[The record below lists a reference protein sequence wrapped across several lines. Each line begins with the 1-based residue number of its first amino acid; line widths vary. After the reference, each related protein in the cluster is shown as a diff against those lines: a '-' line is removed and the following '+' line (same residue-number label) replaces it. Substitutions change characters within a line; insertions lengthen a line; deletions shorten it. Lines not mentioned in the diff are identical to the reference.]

1 MNHQHYLPRIID
13 KAVESHLESF
23 GAVCIEGAKC
33 CGKTWTANVHSNSSR
48 TIPHAKGGDID
59 LLVFSKVLTQE
70 DASRIRHQLWEKI
83 GEQKI
88 DLIIASD
95 TSQPFVRIALKE
107 SVKL

>member
-1 MNHQHYLPRIID
+1 MRLTRQEINAIRETVLSLDPAAEIR
-13 KAVESHLESF
+13 LF
-23 GAVCIEGAKC
+23 G
-33 CGKTWTANVHSNSSR
+33 SR

-59 LLVFSKVLTQE
+59 LLIFSKDLTQE

-95 TSQPFVRIALKE
+95 TSQPFVRMALKE
-107 SVKL
+107 SREI

>member
-1 MNHQHYLPRIID
+1 MRLTRQEINAIRETVLSLDPAAEIR
-13 KAVESHLESF
+13 LF
-23 GAVCIEGAKC
+23 G
-33 CGKTWTANVHSNSSR
+33 SR
-48 TIPHAKGGDID
+48 AIPHAKGGDID
-59 LLVFSKVLTQE
+59 LLIFSKDLTQE

-107 SVKL
+107 SREI